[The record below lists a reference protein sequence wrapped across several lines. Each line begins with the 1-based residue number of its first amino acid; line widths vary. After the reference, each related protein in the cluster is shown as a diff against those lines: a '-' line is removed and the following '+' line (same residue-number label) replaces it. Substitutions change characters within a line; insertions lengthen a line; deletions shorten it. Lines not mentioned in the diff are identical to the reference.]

1 MKWSVLTLVGA
12 DQPGIVAAVT
22 NALYT
27 QGCDLAQ
34 ASMMRLGANFSIML
48 RVSHQPEIDLGD
60 VLSDICASMGLHLHI
75 DEDVAGQKQGHVA
88 AVEPDVQ
95 VTVYGANRSGIV
107 AQVTSVLAEAG
118 LNIIDLETD
127 VGGSEEHPIYV
138 MTMEGV
144 AMNGIEPLQKAIEN
158 LDADIEVNLDEVSTL
173 RG

>member
-12 DQPGIVAAVT
+12 DQPGIVASVT
-22 NALYT
+22 DALFK
-27 QGCDLAQ
+27 QGCSLAQ

-48 RVSHQPEIDLGD
+48 RVSHADETSLREVLGD
-60 VLSDICASMGLHLHI
+60 ICSDMGLHLHI
-75 DEDVAGQKQGHVA
+75 DEDATNGNELE
-88 AVEPDVQ
+88 EPDVQ
-95 VTVYGANRSGIV
+95 VTVYGADRSGIV

-127 VGGSEEHPIYV
+127 VGGNANKPIYI

-144 AMNGIEPLQKAIEN
+144 ASNGIEPLQEALQS
-158 LDADIEVNLDEVSTL
+158 LDDDIEVNLDEINTL